1 MNKIKELREQR
12 GITQSQLGQIL
23 NVSKS
28 TISKYENG
36 SLDLSSAAIAILC
49 DYFRVSANQ
58 LLGISD
64 NPISSQT
71 LIIKTPPHSATAT
84 APPTNQT
91 LASIPTDP
99 TLQAILRLAAELTP
113 TQRRKALK
121 LLELFSEEISEP
133 TPAR

>member
-1 MNKIKELREQR
+1 MNRIKELREQR

-36 SLDLSSAAIAILC
+36 SLDLSSTTIAILC

-64 NPISSQT
+64 NAI
-71 LIIKTPPHSATAT
+71 PPHSVIATARPADHT
-84 APPTNQT
+84 STPT
-91 LASIPTDP
+91 PTDP
-99 TLQAILRLAAELTP
+99 TLQAILRLAADLTP
-113 TQRRKALK
+113 AERRKALK
-121 LLELFSEEISEP
+121 LLELFSEENTEP
-133 TPAR
+133 TPAAE